1 MNQKRRIVVG
11 ISGASGTIYGIRL
24 IEILSQIPEIE
35 THLILSK
42 GAELVMKHETPD
54 LSTDDLKKMADFVH
68 DPNNMAA
75 PIASGS
81 FLYEAMVVAPC
92 SMKTLSCIASGITLN
107 LLLRACD
114 VCLKQGRKIIL
125 MPRESPLSAIHL
137 ENMLKLARL
146 GVHIV
151 PPIPG
156 FYVRPKTVDDIIN
169 FSVGRILD
177 LLEINHELFQRWG
190 EKKKQ
195 TAEQDGSA
203 SE

>member
-1 MNQKRRIVVG
+1 MNKRRIVVG

-24 IEILSQIPEIE
+24 LEVLSKIPEIE
-35 THLILSK
+35 THLVISQ
-42 GAELVMKHETPD
+42 GTELVMKHENPE
-54 LSTDDLKKMADFVH
+54 LSIEDLKLLADFTY
-68 DPNNMAA
+68 DTKNMAA

-81 FLYEAMVVAPC
+81 FLYEGMVVAPC
-92 SMKTLSCIASGITLN
+92 SMKTLACIASGISLN

-114 VCLKQGRKIIL
+114 VCIKQGRKLIL
-125 MPRESPLSAIHL
+125 MPRESPLSTIHL

-156 FYVRPKTVDDIIN
+156 FYTHPQTVDDIIN

-177 LLEINHELFQRWG
+177 LLNVEHNLFKRWG
-190 EKKKQ
+190 GHLEKEKI
-195 TAEQDGSA
+195 ERD
-203 SE
+203 